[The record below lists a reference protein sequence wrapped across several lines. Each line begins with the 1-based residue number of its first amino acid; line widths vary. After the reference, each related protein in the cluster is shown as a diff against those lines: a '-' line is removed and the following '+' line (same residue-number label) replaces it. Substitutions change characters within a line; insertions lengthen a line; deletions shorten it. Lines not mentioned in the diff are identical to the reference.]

1 MKTSF
6 INNVLNSQPILSK
19 FALKLA
25 VCKCLSFKTHFLLDL
40 RFPLNMS
47 NVMYFR
53 QTGKDSSMDLF
64 SFIRQNLT
72 PLQKL
77 ENAVKQ
83 NDLRKLEELLNQG
96 IDPNTALTKHGG
108 DTALHFA
115 ARLGYF
121 KCIEILLAHGANAE
135 TLNDFGISPLYDAIR
150 FNHQRAALELLYKVN
165 DVKSIEDM
173 WLWDS
178 NMLKCFTRKLS
189 DELLAILIK
198 ATPCG
203 DKTRENLRN
212 NLIPI
217 CISRHFY
224 KSLKYWIYCGNSMTS
239 EQESD
244 LQEILQPSDVSVQDD
259 QDDQGIETEKI
270 KTDFRDWQV
279 DFKKNAGSL
288 QYYCCLSIRRCFY
301 GNCNVFRGVVQL
313 PLPETLRKDVC
324 FI

>member
-1 MKTSF
+1 
-6 INNVLNSQPILSK
+6 
-19 FALKLA
+19 
-25 VCKCLSFKTHFLLDL
+25 
-40 RFPLNMS
+40 MS

-53 QTGKDSSMDLF
+53 QTGKYSSMDLF
-64 SFIRQNLT
+64 SFISQNLT
-72 PLQKL
+72 PLQ
-77 ENAVKQ
+77 NAVKQ

-96 IDPNTALTKHGG
+96 IDPNTTLTKHGG

-121 KCIEILLAHGANAE
+121 KCIEILLAHGAKAD
-135 TLNDFGISPLYDAIR
+135 TLNDFNILPLYDAIR
-150 FNHQRAALELLYKVN
+150 FNRQRSALELLYKIN
-165 DVKSIEDM
+165 DAKSIED
-173 WLWDS
+173 LWDT

-212 NLIPI
+212 NIIPI
-217 CISRHFY
+217 CIFRHFY
-224 KSLKYWIYCGNSMTS
+224 KSLKCWIYCGNSMTR

-244 LQEILQPSDVSVQDD
+244 LHKILQPFEVSVQDD
-259 QDDQGIETEKI
+259 QNTETEKI

-313 PLPETLRKDVC
+313 PLPEALRKDVC